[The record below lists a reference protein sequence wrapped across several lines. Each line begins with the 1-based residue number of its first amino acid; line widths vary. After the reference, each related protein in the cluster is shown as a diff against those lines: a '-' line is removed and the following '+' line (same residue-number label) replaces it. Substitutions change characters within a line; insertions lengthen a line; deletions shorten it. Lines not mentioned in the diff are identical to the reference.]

1 MGKMH
6 GLTGYQQRRLE
17 LADMIRAVLPIAH
30 AHGDEQREQQIR
42 TLLTRLAAG
51 RFQLAVIGQF
61 SRGKTTL
68 MNALLGEAYL
78 PAGALPM
85 TSVVTTVRYG
95 TRARALVRSH
105 AAALPVE
112 VPVAEAA
119 RFVARAS
126 AERTRMQVTSVE
138 VEIPAELLRMGFEFI
153 DTPGVGSAVAANTAT
168 TLRYLPQADAVVF
181 VTGFDSAL
189 TRTETDFLTTA
200 AGQAGKLFLV
210 INKRDL
216 VTHADAAEVTR
227 YVQRWARAS
236 LPAEPPVFGISALQ
250 ALGGAVNGDIQQLA
264 DSGIGSL
271 RDALTRFLTAEQGR
285 VALGNVTAAAAGLVA
300 RQQRD
305 LQAGQL
311 ARGGPGHDRI
321 VADFESRVSEL
332 LDHLGTVADRIA
344 VTTDTAVTDALAD
357 RGPAWEAE
365 LNGLLA
371 PAAMAADGPFTGP
384 DSDPVPGALD
394 ALRLGGRQAAG
405 DWLERRAGE
414 LREAL
419 IAAAAEDIGVLL
431 DLARSPRELGAA
443 IAGLPV
449 FDGAPAGWAVEEVP
463 QLTVPG
469 VDWAVPDPPAR
480 RRRRRGRSSPGD
492 EATIVVSAA
501 ISAAVADFAGRA
513 GAAFADAAAYWAR
526 RLAEQA
532 RQQASGEAAQFR
544 RYLSAPPRDDDLAI
558 LADLAGRL
566 AAFQES
572 LAAWVPDATN
582 PARGPEA
589 EPQVAPL
596 PGADG
601 TCVICGQ
608 LEAAQ
613 TGYLI
618 RRQFLLAT
626 SEADQARHADAGG
639 FCPLHTWQY
648 AHLASPVGIS
658 AGNARLA
665 SQLAGAL
672 RETDAGSRDP
682 SELAGHVA
690 TIARTR
696 ACPACAV
703 LAETEQEAAGE
714 LAAQAPTTTEPPRL
728 CLCHLALVLE
738 ACSSLPAGRAM
749 TSALAAALQ
758 RASENM
764 RAFALKREAL
774 HRGLITADEASAYS
788 DALRLLAGLP
798 ALALPA
804 QPE

>member
-1 MGKMH
+1 ME
-6 GLTGYQQRRLE
+6 GLSGYQQRRLD

-78 PAGALPM
+78 PTGALPM

-112 VPVAEAA
+112 VPVAEVA

-126 AERTRMQVTSVE
+126 TERTRMQVTSVE
-138 VEIPAELLRMGFEFI
+138 VEIPAELLRLGFEFI
-153 DTPGVGSAVAANTAT
+153 DTPGVGSAIAANTAT

-189 TRTETDFLTTA
+189 TGTETDFLTTA
-200 AGQAGKLFLV
+200 AGQSGKLFLV

-216 VTHADAAEVTR
+216 VTHADAAKVTR

-236 LPAEPPVFGISALQ
+236 MPAEPPVFGISALQ
-250 ALGGAVNGDIQQLA
+250 ALGGAVNSDVRQLA
-264 DSGIGSL
+264 DSGIGPL

-285 VALGNVTAAAAGLVA
+285 VALGNVAAAAAGLVA

-311 ARGGPGHDRI
+311 ARGGGPGHDVI
-321 VADFESRVSEL
+321 VAGFESRVSEL
-332 LDHLGTVADRIA
+332 QDHLGAVADRIA
-344 VTTDTAVTDALAD
+344 VTAGTAVAGVLAD
-357 RGPAWEAE
+357 RNTAWEAE
-365 LNGLLA
+365 FTELLA
-371 PAAMAADGPFTGP
+371 PAAVAPDGTVTGS
-384 DSDPVPGALD
+384 DGDPVSGALE
-394 ALRLGGRQAAG
+394 AMRLACLQAAG
-405 DWLERRAGE
+405 DWLERRAAE

-431 DLARSPRELGAA
+431 DLAHSPRELGAA

-449 FDGAPAGWAVEEVP
+449 FDGAPAGWTAEEIP
-463 QLTVPG
+463 QLTLAVVEWTVPE
-469 VDWAVPDPPAR
+469 PPIR
-480 RRRRRGRSSPGD
+480 RRRRRGRGSAAD
-492 EATIVVSAA
+492 EASRV
-501 ISAAVADFAGRA
+501 ISEAMDVAVASFARRA
-513 GAAFADAAAYWAR
+513 AAAFGDAAADWAR
-526 RLAEQA
+526 RLGEQA
-532 RQQASGEAAQFR
+532 RWHASAEAAQFR
-544 RYLSAPPRDDDLAI
+544 RYLSAPPRDDGLAV
-558 LADLAGRL
+558 LTDLAGRL
-566 AAFQES
+566 AAFHDS
-572 LAAWVPDATN
+572 LAAWVPDAVS
-582 PARGPEA
+582 PAMPEA
-589 EPQVAPL
+589 EPRAASLHGV
-596 PGADG
+596 GG
-601 TCVICGQ
+601 TCVICGR

-613 TGYLI
+613 NEYLI

-626 SEADQARHADAGG
+626 SEADQAWHAETGG
-639 FCPLHTWQY
+639 FCQLHTWQY
-648 AHLASPVGIS
+648 AHMASPVGIS

-672 RETDAGSRDP
+672 READAASCDAG
-682 SELAGHVA
+682 ELARHVA
-690 TIARTR
+690 GLARTR
-696 ACPACAV
+696 DCPACAV
-703 LAETEQEAAGE
+703 LAATEREVAGE
-714 LAAQAPTTTEPPRL
+714 LAARAPAAGEPPQL
-728 CLCHLALVLE
+728 CLRHLALVLE

-749 TSALAAALQ
+749 TSALATALQ

-764 RAFALKREAL
+764 RAYALKREAL
-774 HRGLITADEASAYS
+774 RRGLITADEASAYS
-788 DALRLLAGLP
+788 DALRLLAGQP